1 MEIVNNRPVKIL
13 QVCAIDFSVDRLLKP
28 LIKESMAQGY
38 EVHNACADTGVFTQL
53 EAEGLHMIDMPI
65 ERKISPMSNLKTIRA
80 FVSLLKKE
88 QYDIVHVHTPVAA
101 LLARVAAKLVGQ
113 KNVIYTAHGFYFH
126 DDMSPKVY
134 KIFYGIEKY
143 AAKWMTDWLLLQSI
157 EDYQLAI
164 NDKFS
169 AKERTIH
176 LSNGVDIWTKFN
188 RDIVD
193 APSLRNEIEIEES
206 DVVFTFIGRLV
217 KEKGVFE
224 LLNAFNKLRQENS
237 AVKLVLIGGL
247 LDSERDQESYSELQS
262 LLSSPGVIQLG
273 FRNDTPELLSISN
286 VFVLPSHREGLPRS
300 IIEAM
305 GMKLPIIASNI
316 RGCREEV
323 FPKRNGF
330 LFEKENTEELYEAM
344 KNLALD
350 KNMRHSFSLESRKIA
365 EELFDEQKVL
375 AKQLELFDNLTKEVD
390 TYEKTV

>member
-1 MEIVNNRPVKIL
+1 M
-13 QVCAIDFSVDRLLKP
+13 
-28 LIKESMAQGY
+28 
-38 EVHNACADTGVFTQL
+38 
-53 EAEGLHMIDMPI
+53 
-65 ERKISPMSNLKTIRA
+65 
-80 FVSLLKKE
+80 
-88 QYDIVHVHTPVAA
+88 
-101 LLARVAAKLVGQ
+101 
-113 KNVIYTAHGFYFH
+113 
-126 DDMSPKVY
+126 
-134 KIFYGIEKY
+134 
-143 AAKWMTDWLLLQSI
+143 
-157 EDYQLAI
+157 
-164 NDKFS
+164 
-169 AKERTIH
+169 
-176 LSNGVDIWTKFN
+176 
-188 RDIVD
+188 
-193 APSLRNEIEIEES
+193 
-206 DVVFTFIGRLV
+206 
-217 KEKGVFE
+217 
-224 LLNAFNKLRQENS
+224 
-237 AVKLVLIGGL
+237 LIGGL

>member
-1 MEIVNNRPVKIL
+1 METVNNQPVKIL

-38 EVHNACADTGVFTQL
+38 EVHNACADTGLFTQL
-53 EAEGLHMIDMPI
+53 REEGLHMINMPI
-65 ERKISPMSNLKTIRA
+65 ERKISPFSNLKTIGA

-101 LLARVAAKLVGQ
+101 LLARVAAKLAGQ

-134 KIFYGIEKY
+134 KVFYGIEKY

-164 NDKFS
+164 NDRFS
-169 AKERTIH
+169 PKEKTIH
-176 LSNGVDIWTKFN
+176 LSNGVDIWSKFN
-188 RDIVD
+188 RDMVTT
-193 APSLRNEIEIEES
+193 PTLRKEVEIEEN

-224 LLNAFNKLRQENS
+224 LLQAFNKLRQEDPN
-237 AVKLVLIGGL
+237 VKLVLIGGL
-247 LDSERDQESYSELQS
+247 LDSERDQESFAELQT
-262 LLSSPGVIQLG
+262 LLTSQGVIQLG
-273 FRNDTPELLSISN
+273 FRNDTPELLSISD

-305 GMKLPIIASNI
+305 GMNLPIIASNI

-323 FPKRNGF
+323 FPNRNGF
-330 LFEKENTEELYEAM
+330 LFEKENTEELYESM
-344 KNLALD
+344 KMLSQD
-350 KNMRHSFSLESRKIA
+350 ESMRHSYSIESRKIA

-375 AKQLELFDNLTKEVD
+375 AKQLELFDTLTKEVG